1 MLLGTISRTTSN
13 ASVPQCQLLL
23 PIVKPIYTY
32 LFRGQCNGVVTS
44 WKWNILA
51 RFAYGARI
59 HRDRSNVLHRRQTAR
74 MRRWVCQ
81 WWQRLKRG
89 R

>member
-51 RFAYGARI
+51 RFAHGA
-59 HRDRSNVLHRRQTAR
+59 
-74 MRRWVCQ
+74 
-81 WWQRLKRG
+81 
-89 R
+89 